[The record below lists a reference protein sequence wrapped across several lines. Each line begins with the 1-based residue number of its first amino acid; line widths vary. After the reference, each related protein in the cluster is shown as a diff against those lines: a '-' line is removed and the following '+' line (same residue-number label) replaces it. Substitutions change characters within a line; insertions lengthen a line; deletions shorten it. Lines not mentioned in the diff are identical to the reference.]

1 MRLRRLDLIRYGH
14 FTDKTVDLPA
24 AGKSDF
30 HIVFGANEAG
40 KSTALNAVED
50 LLFGISAR
58 SPYGF
63 LHGQP
68 AMRIGALLENGQSSL
83 EIVRRKGNKDTLLA
97 PDGSIPIG
105 GESTLQPFL
114 AGADRLF
121 FERMFSLDHKRLESG
136 GRDILEAKDDAGR
149 TLFSAGA
156 GIEGL
161 TRRLNELTNEADT
174 LWGPRRA
181 KSRKFYAAHDKFKEA
196 DRELREQ
203 IFTASAWRDLKR
215 NLETAEE
222 AHTKVN
228 ADFEQA
234 DAEKNRLHRI
244 RLVHGKV
251 RRKQEIDSELAAL
264 GAAAALPED
273 AAAVLE
279 TAQRNGSEAAARV
292 AAFAQQLSGARAEL
306 AELTFD
312 ETLIRRADDIEQLHE
327 RRIEI
332 RREKADLPKR
342 ETELN
347 LAEKELRGLAAQLGW
362 TDADIAALT
371 ARVPPRPRAVAA
383 HALLK
388 RKGEV
393 DTAFANAAKSLRE
406 KEEELKRCQALD
418 ADTGEPEDVSRLAAI
433 IRAVRGQGD
442 IAGRRRVAQQRVDDA
457 RELASRRLAA
467 LHPGAASEKDLTR
480 MHPPARAQ
488 VQNHR
493 DRVQECERDLREA
506 RQQSV
511 ALRQELDRE
520 RAERQR
526 LTDKEQVVTTEELAQ
541 ARKRRDALWGLVKL
555 KHVQG
560 APVIEEALRSVEADL
575 PGGQDPVVPFELS
588 LSRADTLA
596 DRRFDRAEAAA
607 RLAEIDQKIGRLGL
621 GLEQAEHNEAKLAE
635 ERNRLTAEWAA
646 LWSETPIEPAAP
658 EAMPAWLEAR
668 DGILE
673 ALAERTQA
681 EHGLEAV
688 RAEERD
694 AAERLLAELAVLG
707 ADRAA
712 WETAALPDVL
722 EKADDERSRR
732 ESAAQRKEQL
742 RQALLEAQNDV
753 ARAQQDLD
761 SAEEARLSWRNE
773 WAAAVSG
780 LGLSAGAAPEAIE
793 TQVEVIEQMRGQ
805 AGRIHALQHDRI
817 GKIKRDIA
825 DFEQTVAELTQAMAA
840 DLEGQ
845 PAEEAALAI
854 EQRLDEAERLQGLR
868 KAKQEE
874 VEKLAAQI
882 DELEQKRR
890 EWDDSVAHL
899 KEAAGVETHEALRE
913 EIDRSDRRRA
923 LADDLQATIEQ
934 LRQDG
939 GGRTANELEKECAG
953 VDIDQVAARESAL
966 QKELNDLRRRLS
978 EAASDRSRAEEAFRA
993 VGGGDAA
1000 ARAAAD
1006 KQEALA
1012 EMREAAERYVR
1023 ARTAA
1028 MLLEWAIDRFRREK
1042 QAPLL
1047 KRAGEL
1053 FTLITGGSFAGLQV
1067 DYDERDRPHLIGL
1080 RPNEKA
1086 VPVSGMSNGTTDQ
1099 LYLALRVAS
1108 IEDYL
1113 QSAEA
1118 LPFAADDLFINFDDR
1133 RAAAGLKLLGRLA
1146 EKTQVLFFT
1155 HHRHLVDIAQSALGP
1170 SVRVIDLAAQA

>member
-1 MRLRRLDLIRYGH
+1 MRLRRLDLIRYGR

-24 AGKSDF
+24 GKADF
-30 HIVFGANEAG
+30 HIFFGPNEAG
-40 KSTALNAVED
+40 KSTALSAVED
-50 LLFGISAR
+50 LLFGIPAR

-63 LHGQP
+63 LHGAP

-97 PDGSIPIG
+97 PDGSIPVG
-105 GESTLQPFL
+105 GESILQPFL

-161 TRRLNELTNEADT
+161 TRRLNELANEADT

-181 KSRKFYAAHDKFKEA
+181 KSRKFYAAYDKLKEA
-196 DRELREQ
+196 ERELREQ
-203 IFTASAWRDLKR
+203 TFTAGAWRDLKR
-215 NLETAEE
+215 SLETAEE
-222 AHTKVN
+222 VHAKVN

-234 DAEKNRLHRI
+234 DAERNRLQRI
-244 RLVHGKV
+244 RLVHGNV
-251 RRKQEIDSELAAL
+251 RRKQEIDSEIEAL
-264 GAAAALPED
+264 GTAAALPED

-279 TAQRNGSEAAARV
+279 TAQRKGSEAAARG
-292 AAFAQQLSGARAEL
+292 AALAQRLSGARAEL

-347 LAEKELRGLAAQLGW
+347 LAEEELRGLAAQLGW

-371 ARVPPRPRAVAA
+371 ARVPPRPRVAA
-383 HALLK
+383 ARALLN
-388 RKGEV
+388 RKGEA
-393 DTAFANAAKSLRE
+393 DTAFASVAKSLRE
-406 KEEELKRCQALD
+406 KEAELKRCQALD
-418 ADTGEPEDVSRLAAI
+418 ADTGEPADVSRLAAV

-442 IAGRRRVAQQRVDDA
+442 IAGRRRAAQQRVNDA

-467 LHPGAASEKDLTR
+467 LHPGAANEEDLTR

-506 RQQSV
+506 RRQSV
-511 ALRQELDRE
+511 AARQELDRE
-520 RAERQR
+520 LAERQR
-526 LTDKEQVVTTEELAQ
+526 LADKEQVVTAEELAQ
-541 ARKRRDALWGLVKL
+541 ARNRRDALWGLVKL

-560 APVIEEALRSVEADL
+560 APVTEEALRGVEEDL
-575 PGGQDPVVPFELS
+575 QDGQDPVGPFELAQ
-588 LSRADTLA
+588 SRADALT

-621 GLEQAEHNEAKLAE
+621 HLEQAEHNEAKLVE
-635 ERNRLTAEWAA
+635 ERERLAAKWAS
-646 LWSETPIEPAAP
+646 LWSETPVEPAEP

-668 DGILE
+668 DDALE
-673 ALAERTQA
+673 AFAERTQA

-694 AAERLLAELAVLG
+694 AVERLLAELAALG
-707 ADRAA
+707 ADCAA

-722 EKADDERSRR
+722 EKADDEQSRR
-732 ESAAQRKEQL
+732 ENEALRKEQL
-742 RQALLEAQNDV
+742 RKAVVDAENDV
-753 ARAQQDLD
+753 ARAQQELD
-761 SAEEARLSWRNE
+761 SAREARSSWRNE

-793 TQVEVIEQMRGQ
+793 TQVEIIEQMRVQ
-805 AGRIHALQHDRI
+805 AGRIHSLQHDRI
-817 GKIKRDIA
+817 DKIKHDIA
-825 DFEQTVAELTQAMAA
+825 DFEKTVAELTQSAAA

-854 EQRLDEAERLQGLR
+854 EQRLAEAERLQGLS
-868 KAKQEE
+868 KAKREE

-913 EIDRSDRRRA
+913 AIGRSDRRRA
-923 LADDLQATIEQ
+923 LENDLQATIEQ
-934 LRQDG
+934 LQQDG
-939 GGRTANELEKECAG
+939 GGRTADELEKECAG

-966 QKELNDLRRRLS
+966 QTELTDLRRRLS
-978 EAASDRSRAEEAFRA
+978 EAAGERSRARQASDA
-993 VGGGDAA
+993 VDGGDAA

-1023 ARTAA
+1023 VRTAA
-1028 MLLEWAIDRFRREK
+1028 MLLDWAIDRFRREK

-1053 FTLITGGSFAGLQV
+1053 FALITGDSFAGLQV

-1080 RPNEKA
+1080 RPDEKA
-1086 VPVSGMSNGTTDQ
+1086 VPVSGMSDGTTDQ

-1108 IEDYL
+1108 IEAYL
-1113 QSAEA
+1113 KPTNA

-1133 RAAAGLKLLGRLA
+1133 RAAAGLKLLERLA
-1146 EKTQVLFFT
+1146 AKTQVLFFT
-1155 HHRHLVDIAQSALGP
+1155 HHRHLVEIARDALDP
-1170 SVRVIDLAAQA
+1170 SVRIIDLAAES

>member
-1 MRLRRLDLIRYGH
+1 MRFRRLNLIRYGR

-24 AGKSDF
+24 GKADF
-30 HIVFGANEAG
+30 HIVFGPNEAG
-40 KSTALNAVED
+40 KSTALSAVED
-50 LLFGISAR
+50 LLFGIPAR

-63 LHGQP
+63 LHGAP
-68 AMRIGALLENGQSSL
+68 AMRIGALLENGQSPL

-97 PDGSIPIG
+97 PDGSIPAG
-105 GESTLQPFL
+105 GESVLQPFL

-161 TRRLNELTNEADT
+161 TRRLNELANEADT

-181 KSRKFYAAHDKFKEA
+181 KSRKFYAAYDKLKEA
-196 DRELREQ
+196 ERELREQ
-203 IFTASAWRDLKR
+203 TFTAGEWRDLKR
-215 NLETAEE
+215 SLETAEE
-222 AHTKVN
+222 AHAKVN
-228 ADFEQA
+228 ADFAQA
-234 DAEKNRLHRI
+234 DAERNRLQRI
-244 RLVHGKV
+244 RLVHGNV
-251 RRKQEIDSELAAL
+251 RRKQEIDSELEAL

-279 TAQRNGSEAAARV
+279 TARRKGSEAAARG
-292 AAFAQQLSGARAEL
+292 AALAQRLSGARAEL

-312 ETLIRRADDIEQLHE
+312 ETLIRRADDINQLHE

-332 RREKADLPKR
+332 RREKASLPKR

-347 LAEKELRGLAAQLGW
+347 LAEEELRGLAAQLGW

-371 ARVPPRPRAVAA
+371 ARVPPRPRVAA
-383 HALLK
+383 ARALLN
-388 RKGEV
+388 RKGEA
-393 DTAFANAAKSLRE
+393 DTAFAGAARSLRE
-406 KEEELKRCQALD
+406 KEAELKRCQALD
-418 ADTGEPEDVSRLAAI
+418 TDTGEPADVSRLTAV

-442 IAGRRRVAQQRVDDA
+442 IAGRRRAAQQRVNDA
-457 RELASRRLAA
+457 QELASRRLAA
-467 LHPGAASEKDLTR
+467 LHPGAASEEDLTR

-506 RQQSV
+506 RRQSV
-511 ALRQELDRE
+511 AARQELDRE

-526 LTDKEQVVTTEELAQ
+526 LADKEQVVTAEELAQ
-541 ARKRRDALWGLVKL
+541 ARNRRNALWGLVKL

-560 APVIEEALRSVEADL
+560 APVTEEALRGVEDDL
-575 PGGQDPVVPFELS
+575 QDGQDPVGPFELAQ
-588 LSRADTLA
+588 SRADTLA

-607 RLAEIDQKIGRLGL
+607 RLAEIDQKIGSLGL
-621 GLEQAEHNEAKLAE
+621 RLEQAEHNEAKLVE
-635 ERNRLTAEWAA
+635 ERERLAAKWAS
-646 LWSETPIEPAAP
+646 LWSETSVEPAAP
-658 EAMPAWLEAR
+658 EAMSVWLEAR
-668 DGILE
+668 DDALE
-673 ALAERTQA
+673 AFAERTQA

-694 AAERLLAELAVLG
+694 AVERLLAELAALG
-707 ADRAA
+707 ADCAA

-722 EKADDERSRR
+722 ERAGDEQSRR
-732 ESAAQRKEQL
+732 ENEALRKEQI
-742 RQALLEAQNDV
+742 RKAVVDAENDA

-761 SAEEARLSWRNE
+761 SAEEARSSWRNE

-780 LGLSAGAAPEAIE
+780 LGLSAGAAQEEIE
-793 TQVEVIEQMRGQ
+793 TQVEIIEQIRVQ
-805 AGRIHALQHDRI
+805 AERIHSLQHDRI

-825 DFEQTVAELTQAMAA
+825 DFEKTVAELTQTPAA
-840 DLEGQ
+840 DMEGQ

-854 EQRLDEAERLQGLR
+854 EQQLAEAERLQGLR
-868 KAKQEE
+868 QAKREE
-874 VEKLAAQI
+874 VEKLTAQI

-913 EIDRSDRRRA
+913 AIDRSDRRRA
-923 LADDLQATIEQ
+923 LENDLQATIEQ
-934 LRQDG
+934 LQQDG
-939 GGRTANELEKECAG
+939 GGRTADELEKECAG

-966 QKELNDLRRRLS
+966 QTELTDLRRRLS
-978 EAASDRSRAEEAFRA
+978 EAAGERSRARQASDA

-1023 ARTAA
+1023 VRTAA

-1053 FTLITGGSFAGLQV
+1053 FALITGGSFAGLQV
-1067 DYDERDRPHLIGL
+1067 DYDERDRPYLIGL
-1080 RPNEKA
+1080 RPDEKA
-1086 VPVSGMSNGTTDQ
+1086 VPVAGMSDGTTDQ

-1108 IEDYL
+1108 IEAYL
-1113 QSAEA
+1113 KPANA

-1133 RAAAGLKLLGRLA
+1133 RAAAGLKLLEQLA
-1146 EKTQVLFFT
+1146 AKTQVLFFT
-1155 HHRHLVDIAQSALGP
+1155 HHRHLVEIARSALSP
-1170 SVRVIDLAAQA
+1170 SVRVIDLAAES